1 MTFDNDET
9 FMKAMIENLR
19 QSCEESGASLA
30 SAISVG
36 EDGYTYTGDLTPA
49 TEYYIYAF
57 AVDAKLNPYSDLTLE
72 PFTTLEAQNSTNTF
86 TVSVNGGAITITPS
100 NNDQYFWDLLPAEEC
115 QGVSDTEIMQTL
127 IEYYQKEGTLGY
139 YLVRGVDTY
148 DYTQYMTA
156 GTSYTVCVF
165 GFEGMPTTELTKYT
179 FTYAGSGSGGN
190 TGGDSE
196 TTTLT
201 GNVTLNIA
209 SAEAYYFGDYYD
221 WGSNDWEIGIFD
233 STGNEFVIA
242 EFFTTLSQ
250 STPEGNYTVTADAGD
265 PNTAFTGDYDQEGYI
280 LPTYYGKVDSEGNPL
295 AAALIASGSFSI
307 AKSGSNYTI
316 KLDLADILNNKVTGS
331 YTGPVKVAMGE
342 ISSSQAAVGSRAHR
356 RAAHFALRRFSS
368 VATLRAA
375 RI

>member
-1 MTFDNDET
+1 MKIKNLFAALFSACAMIITGCDTIGNGNNGGNGDDGSDMTFEITVSDITTSGATVSVIPSDETALYYFDRVTKEAYMTFDNDEA

-127 IEYYQKEGTLGY
+127 IEYYQEEGTLGY

-179 FTYAGSGSGGN
+179 FTYAGSGS
-190 TGGDSE
+190 DR
-196 TTTLT
+196 
-201 GNVTLNIA
+201 
-209 SAEAYYFGDYYD
+209 
-221 WGSNDWEIGIFD
+221 
-233 STGNEFVIA
+233 
-242 EFFTTLSQ
+242 
-250 STPEGNYTVTADAGD
+250 P
-265 PNTAFTGDYDQEGYI
+265 
-280 LPTYYGKVDSEGNPL
+280 
-295 AAALIASGSFSI
+295 
-307 AKSGSNYTI
+307 
-316 KLDLADILNNKVTGS
+316 
-331 YTGPVKVAMGE
+331 
-342 ISSSQAAVGSRAHR
+342 R
-356 RAAHFALRRFSS
+356 
-368 VATLRAA
+368 
-375 RI
+375 